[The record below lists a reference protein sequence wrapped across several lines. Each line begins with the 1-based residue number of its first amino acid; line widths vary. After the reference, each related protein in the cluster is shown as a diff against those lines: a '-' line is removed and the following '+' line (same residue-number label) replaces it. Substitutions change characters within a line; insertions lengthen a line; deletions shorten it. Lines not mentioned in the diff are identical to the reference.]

1 MNLSSLSSLITRLTH
16 SVDSLEVLRDKTPV
30 YTESSQD
37 RWLSLGFEIAK
48 LHTLIDDLNTT
59 YVEMEE
65 ELDDQRFEAATH

>member
-1 MNLSSLSSLITRLTH
+1 MNLSSLAAHIATLTH
-16 SVDSLEVLRDKTPV
+16 SVDSLEVLRDQTPV
-30 YTESSQD
+30 YTEPSQN

-65 ELDDQRFEAATH
+65 ELADQRFEAATH